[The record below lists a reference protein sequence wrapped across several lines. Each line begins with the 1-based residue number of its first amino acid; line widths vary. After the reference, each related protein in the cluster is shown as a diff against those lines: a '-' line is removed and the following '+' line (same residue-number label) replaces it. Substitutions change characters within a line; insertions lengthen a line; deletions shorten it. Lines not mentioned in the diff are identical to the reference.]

1 MGKLKFYGSEQPNHV
16 QVVLIEFEFA
26 VDVSLG
32 VTDEDARDFI
42 RAPRWLACSV
52 PTPDDTMKDCEVEEE
67 KENSIKLIPLKGKA
81 IRGVMLRDVADF
93 LSRSPNAR
101 SKVVNPIS
109 SPPLTRSESP
119 YFQAN
124 SPQLLQTLL
133 STIKTNGTSH
143 HPATTATSSSSSF
156 VTPRHLQP
164 RHTSTEIV
172 SPPSHPPA
180 PPPAPETYIIQ
191 LPKDQIYR
199 IPPSENASIID
210 RHTADLDSKHIRR
223 GSPCINCSC
232 WLLRILLLLGIV
244 TLLSGVIFFLTVRP
258 SVPTFNIAR
267 VVANTT
273 RYKFMMMSRNKS
285 LRMGF
290 YYQRDGNVV
299 LAYKSAE
306 IAGGNT
312 PEFYHGYK
320 SVKEFEIVADGLKR
334 ALPKEV
340 KRSLNGSREA
350 LPLTVSARFPV
361 KLKVGSLRLWRMRMR
376 ILCDVKVRSL
386 GKRTHVLSEK
396 CKPKLRV

>member
-26 VDVSLG
+26 VDYLLYGPLVAKVIYSKSWEESGRDSWCLHILILCALRGLTHQLWTSFGYMLFLVRRRRVIKDG
-32 VTDEDARDFI
+32 VDYEQIDKEWDCYLILIFEDEDARDFI

-67 KENSIKLIPLKGKA
+67 N
-81 IRGVMLRDVADF
+81 
-93 LSRSPNAR
+93 
-101 SKVVNPIS
+101 
-109 SPPLTRSESP
+109 
-119 YFQAN
+119 
-124 SPQLLQTLL
+124 
-133 STIKTNGTSH
+133 
-143 HPATTATSSSSSF
+143 
-156 VTPRHLQP
+156 
-164 RHTSTEIV
+164 
-172 SPPSHPPA
+172 
-180 PPPAPETYIIQ
+180 
-191 LPKDQIYR
+191 
-199 IPPSENASIID
+199 
-210 RHTADLDSKHIRR
+210 KHIRR